1 MSAVAV
7 VCPHCGARQP
17 DRDPVVERGVARSRE
32 PLKVSSEEARALLEV
47 EGALATGGVQRGPS
61 ALFVPSPGSDG
72 VARLAEWTLALMS
85 APLIFLGLMALLSR
99 WRWYSGFDA
108 LEEAGETTI
117 TLVSL
122 VAGGLAMVCF
132 GFGLGLSEATVFGVT
147 GTSAG
152 ALLARWWLRRA
163 S

>member
-1 MSAVAV
+1 MVSHDAMMDQALVLAARGRGATSPNPMVGAV
-7 VCPHCGARQP
+7 VTRG
-17 DRDPVVERGVARSRE
+17 DRIVGRGFH
-32 PLKVSSEEARALLEV
+32 ARAGGPHAEV
-47 EGALATGGVQRGPS
+47 
-61 ALFVPSPGSDG
+61 
-72 VARLAEWTLALMS
+72 
-85 APLIFLGLMALLSR
+85 I
-99 WRWYSGFDA
+99 A